1 MDVDETFWTEEPVT
15 DEQKRSQ
22 DTYTEEFVPRI
33 DQYLERLLNYE
44 GVLDT
49 TTCRSCRSAPFEW
62 RCSDCFPA
70 LVLCKGCCRNS
81 HRQLPFHR
89 VQKWTGKYFIPSWL
103 REVGVSL
110 HLGHSGDLCPIQSMD
125 REEYQEGSYDEDDI
139 AADPGFGG
147 SKPGHHDKEGNP
159 IITVVD
165 RSGVHEIGVSWCRC
179 PEAAEHDMQL
189 MMAGLF
195 PATFRNPKTAFT
207 FRVLEEF
214 HLDNLECKTTPS
226 QFFSRLRRLTSN
238 EFPNTVP
245 DRYRELL
252 RLSRQWR
259 VLTSRKR
266 FGFGYE
272 ANEEQK
278 PGSMAIFCALCA
290 QPGINIPED
299 WKEYENSKSLF
310 MRGFIMDGN
319 FQAEHMKMRNPENDI
334 PLSDGTGFMVSPAA
348 YELHL
353 KSAVERRQRSTCHD
367 HRAVNNVNKHN
378 GHLQSTGIGAT
389 ACVHGNFVPDC
400 VVDFQKGEA
409 QKNMDYSIFKA
420 LNFNME
426 GIEAALICYDV
437 MCQWSV
443 HAMERVNRSSYLKLP
458 DNLELRLAIGL
469 FHIHGHQD
477 TCLARFS
484 PSFIEGGR
492 QIDGETIE
500 TLWAPL
506 NEISRSTRGM
516 STSHRREVIDDHMN
530 DSNWKK
536 LIDIGNAYM
545 GHIVNSLPT
554 RYRKALSGAMLS
566 VAAFESINSSASSES
581 VEAWSTQEVQ
591 AQQER
596 AQDVTAMDIYDIK
609 MKRLPSRA
617 EILLEST
624 EKEIDTSGRKGH
636 SAWLASGL
644 RIQEM
649 QLSLQALVRMIG
661 TLPTPDQQ
669 RDITLKRARL
679 QERIDTFQK
688 QTANFIHASADGDDD
703 SWEDASTSEVY
714 TGVEFDGIDEE
725 EEDQH
730 TPSTSGHGQMKLS
743 GRSGDAE
750 HFLLHLPSHLGHDWC
765 NTNAAEDLAKVELD
779 LRQGQLNDSLHHIR
793 IALGHKSYLFRNNVR
808 PARTQRL
815 KTRAWGKVHAA
826 ESTLQHHAR
835 VYMCARQ
842 AIVNLGASTFL
853 LDRYKVLTRQ
863 DLSVKTSII
872 APQVRGQ
879 RNQSL
884 PWFWTMDVRGDAD
897 EGEWMEDF
905 YRVHWLRARAQKMRW
920 IEELQCLQVE
930 MGSTV
935 RFFRHQEQFWQ
946 AKQELIEPKSQP
958 GHAAWAARQSAMWSS
973 MAMQAESKF
982 TALLNSDP
990 PPEFAKVIP
999 PQLSSYW

>member
-15 DEQKRSQ
+15 DKQKRIPQSQ

-33 DQYLERLLNYE
+33 DQYLECLLNYE

-49 TTCRSCRSAPFEW
+49 TTCQSCRGVAETPT
-62 RCSDCFPA
+62 
-70 LVLCKGCCRNS
+70 
-81 HRQLPFHR
+81 RQLPFHR
-89 VQKWTGKYFIPSWL
+89 VQKWTGKYFILSWL
-103 REVGVSL
+103 QEVG
-110 HLGHSGDLCPIQSMD
+110 MD
-125 REEYQEGSYDEDDI
+125 GEEYQEGSYDEDDI

-147 SKPGHHDKEGNP
+147 SKPGCHDKEGNP

-165 RSGVHEIGVSWCRC
+165 RSGVHEIGLSWCRC

-195 PATFRNPKTAFT
+195 PATFQNPKTAFT

-214 HLDNLECKTTPS
+214 HLDNLECKTTP
-226 QFFSRLRRLTSN
+226 
-238 EFPNTVP
+238 
-245 DRYRELL
+245 
-252 RLSRQWR
+252 
-259 VLTSRKR
+259 K
-266 FGFGYE
+266 
-272 ANEEQK
+272 QK
-278 PGSMAIFCALCA
+278 PGLMAIFCALCA

-353 KSAVERRQRSTCHD
+353 KSAVERQQDIMTTDD
-367 HRAVNNVNKHN
+367 HYRLCTFIALCILWATLLRLSSKLHN

-409 QKNMDYSIFKA
+409 QKNMDYLVFKA

-443 HAMERVNRSSYLKLP
+443 HAMERVNHSSYLKLP
-458 DNLELRLAIGL
+458 DNLELR
-469 FHIHGHQD
+469 
-477 TCLARFS
+477 FS
-484 PSFIEGGR
+484 PSFIEGGW
-492 QIDGETIE
+492 QIDGEMIE

-516 STSHRREVIDDHMN
+516 STSHF
-530 DSNWKK
+530 
-536 LIDIGNAYM
+536 
-545 GHIVNSLPT
+545 NSLPT
-554 RYRKALSGAMLS
+554 RYRRALSGAMLS

-581 VEAWSTQEVQ
+581 VEAWSTQEAK
-591 AQQER
+591 AQRER
-596 AQDVTAMDIYDIK
+596 AQDVTTMDIYDIK
-609 MKRLPSRA
+609 MKRLPSRV
-617 EILLEST
+617 EILLELT

-636 SAWLASGL
+636 LAWLASGL

-649 QLSLQALVRMIG
+649 QYDFPHRALRLSLQALVRKIG

-669 RDITLKRARL
+669 RDITLKRAWL

-703 SWEDASTSEVY
+703 SWEDDSTSEVY

-725 EEDQH
+725 EDDQH

-743 GRSGDAE
+743 GRSVDAE
-750 HFLLHLPSHLGHDWC
+750 HFLLLLPSHLGHNWC
-765 NTNAAEDLAKVELD
+765 NMNAAEDLAKVELD
-779 LRQGQLNDSLHHIR
+779 LRQGQLNDSLHHIH
-793 IALGHKSYLFRNNVR
+793 IALGHKSYLFRKNVR
-808 PARTQRL
+808 PARSQRL
-815 KTRAWGKVHAA
+815 KTRAWAEVHTA
-826 ESTLQHHAR
+826 ESTLQHRAQ
-835 VYMCARQ
+835 VYMCAWQ

-863 DLSVKTSII
+863 DLSVKTSVI
-872 APQVRGQ
+872 APQVHGQ
-879 RNQSL
+879 WNESL

-897 EGEWMEDF
+897 VGEWMEDF
-905 YRVHWLRARAQKMRW
+905 YQVHWLRARAQKMRW

-958 GHAAWAARQSAMWSS
+958 GHAAWAARQSTMWSS

-999 PQLSSYW
+999 P

>member
-15 DEQKRSQ
+15 DEQKRP
-22 DTYTEEFVPRI
+22 TYTEEFISRI
-33 DQYLERLLNYE
+33 DQYLECLLNYE

-49 TTCRSCRSAPFEW
+49 TTCQSCRSAPFEW

-70 LVLCKGCCRNS
+70 LVLCKACCQKS
-81 HRQLPFHR
+81 HWQLPFHR

-103 REVGVSL
+103 WEVGVSL
-110 HLGHSGDLCPIQSMD
+110 HLGHSGDLCLIQSMD
-125 REEYQEGSYDEDDI
+125 CNGEEYQEGSYDEDDI

-147 SKPGHHDKEGNP
+147 SKPGSYDQEGYP

-189 MMAGLF
+189 MMSGLF
-195 PATFRNPKTAFT
+195 PATFQNPKTAFT

-226 QFFSRLRRLTSN
+226 QFFSHLRRLTSN

-245 DRYRELL
+245 DRYQEFL

-259 VLTSRKR
+259 VLTSRKQ
-266 FGFGYE
+266 FGFGYK

-290 QPGINIPED
+290 QPGINLPED

-334 PLSDGTGFMVSPAA
+334 PLSDGTGFMVSQGA
-348 YELHL
+348 YESHL
-353 KSAVERRQRSTCHD
+353 KSAAERRQRSTCHD
-367 HRAVNNVNKHN
+367 HRAVNNVNRHN

-389 ACVHGNFVPDC
+389 ACVHGNFVPDS

-420 LNFNME
+420 LNFNTK

-443 HAMERVNRSSYLKLP
+443 HVMERVNCSSYLKLP
-458 DNLELRLAIGL
+458 DNLELRLGIGL

-477 TCLARFS
+477 TCLARYS

-492 QIDGETIE
+492 QIDGKMIE

-516 STSHRREVIDDHMN
+516 STSHHREVIDDHMN

-536 LIDIGNAYM
+536 LIDI
-545 GHIVNSLPT
+545 VNSLPA
-554 RYRKALSGAMLS
+554 RYQKALSGAMLS
-566 VAAFESINSSASSES
+566 VVAFESINSSASSES

-591 AQQER
+591 AQLGR

-609 MKRLPSRA
+609 MKRLPSWA
-617 EILLEST
+617 EILLELT

-636 SAWLASGL
+636 VAWLASGL
-644 RIQEM
+644 RIQET
-649 QLSLQALVRMIG
+649 QLSLQALVRKIG

-669 RDITLKRARL
+669 RDITLKHAQL

-688 QTANFIHASADGDDD
+688 QTANFIHASANGDDD
-703 SWEDASTSEVY
+703 SWEDDYKSEVY

-725 EEDQH
+725 EDDQH

-743 GRSGDAE
+743 GSSVDAE
-750 HFLLHLPSHLGHDWC
+750 HLLLHLPSHLGHNWC

-779 LRQGQLNDSLHHIR
+779 LRQGQLNDSLHHIH
-793 IALGHKSYLFRNNVR
+793 ITLGHKSYLFRNNVH
-808 PARTQRL
+808 PAHTHRL
-815 KTRAWGKVHAA
+815 KTRAWA
-826 ESTLQHHAR
+826 EHHAR
-835 VYMCARQ
+835 
-842 AIVNLGASTFL
+842 AIVDLGASTFL
-853 LDRYKVLTRQ
+853 LDWYKVLTRQ

-872 APQVRGQ
+872 APEVRGQ
-879 RNQSL
+879 WNKSL
-884 PWFWTMDVRGDAD
+884 PWFWTMDVQRDAD
-897 EGEWMEDF
+897 VREWMEDL
-905 YRVHWLRARAQKMRW
+905 HWLQARAQKIWW

-930 MGSTV
+930 MGSAV

-982 TALLNSDP
+982 TALLNSEP

-999 PQLSSYW
+999 PQLSSY